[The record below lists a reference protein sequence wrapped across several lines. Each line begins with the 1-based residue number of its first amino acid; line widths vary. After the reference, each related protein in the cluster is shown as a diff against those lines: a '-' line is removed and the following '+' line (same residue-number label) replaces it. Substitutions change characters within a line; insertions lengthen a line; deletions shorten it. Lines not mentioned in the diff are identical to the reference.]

1 MLGIQSQPNVMTPR
15 VAFRGGVSDIKY
27 DIESERDEKVDQYTR
42 DQADWNEFAD
52 NLENSNSKVAKKASK
67 VVRFGA
73 ALIGVAA
80 AFVGAK
86 YGSRLTIETLKS
98 LSKSKTAQSVIDGAK
113 KMKEPAMKTLDM
125 IKEGAK
131 KVADSPAAK
140 DLFNKVKSSKVGVKV
155 GEMADELMKNEKIT
169 KYAEPLKNTI
179 NSIKDTKIDGK
190 KIQNFVENAMAVTT
204 TGSVIV
210 DDLAGRN
217 DEKSATEL
225 AAGV

>member
-15 VAFRGGVSDIKY
+15 IAFKSGVSDIKY

-52 NLENSNSKVAKKASK
+52 NLEKSDSKVAKKASK

-98 LSKSKTAQSVIDGAK
+98 LSKSKTAQSVVDGAK
-113 KMKEPAMKTLDM
+113 KMKEPAMKTFGV

-131 KVADSPAAK
+131 ITTCVNDILEEYK
-140 DLFNKVKSSKVGVKV
+140 FN
-155 GEMADELMKNEKIT
+155 
-169 KYAEPLKNTI
+169 
-179 NSIKDTKIDGK
+179 
-190 KIQNFVENAMAVTT
+190 
-204 TGSVIV
+204 
-210 DDLAGRN
+210 
-217 DEKSATEL
+217 
-225 AAGV
+225 

>member
-15 VAFRGGVSDIKY
+15 VAFKSGVSDIKY

-52 NLENSNSKVAKKASK
+52 NLEKSDSKVAKKASK

-98 LSKSKTAQSVIDGAK
+98 LSKSKTAQSVVDGAK
-113 KMKEPAMKTLDM
+113 KMKEPAMKTFGM

-131 KVADSPAAK
+131 KLADSPAVK
-140 DLFNKVKSSKVGVKV
+140 DMIEKVKTSKVGKKV
-155 GEMADELMKNEKIT
+155 GEMATKFMKNEKVV
-169 KYAEPLKNTI
+169 KYAEPLKNTFE
-179 NSIKDTKIDGK
+179 SIKNTKIDGK

>member
-1 MLGIQSQPNVMTPR
+1 
-15 VAFRGGVSDIKY
+15 
-27 DIESERDEKVDQYTR
+27 
-42 DQADWNEFAD
+42 
-52 NLENSNSKVAKKASK
+52 
-67 VVRFGA
+67 
-73 ALIGVAA
+73 
-80 AFVGAK
+80 
-86 YGSRLTIETLKS
+86 
-98 LSKSKTAQSVIDGAK
+98 
-113 KMKEPAMKTLDM
+113 
-125 IKEGAK
+125 
-131 KVADSPAAK
+131 
-140 DLFNKVKSSKVGVKV
+140 
-155 GEMADELMKNEKIT
+155 MKNEKIA